1 MTLYDSYIGIQE
13 SFRMVPD
20 IPLDNQKPAEYV
32 FEKLV
37 RDSSKK
43 IKEQENQ
50 EEVAVK
56 QN

>member
-1 MTLYDSYIGIQE
+1 M
-13 SFRMVPD
+13 

-43 IKEQENQ
+43 LKN
-50 EEVAVK
+50 
-56 QN
+56 

>member
-13 SFRMVPD
+13 SFRMDPD

-56 QN
+56 